1 VSAAKNPSP
10 KEYSSRNRQVQ
21 AGFNVFG
28 SLGRMHK
35 THDLLI
41 PESVALRLGT
51 HGSIGPIFEFP
62 SHDRQV
68 DAFAYNVLWCG

>member
-1 VSAAKNPSP
+1 
-10 KEYSSRNRQVQ
+10 
-21 AGFNVFG
+21 
-28 SLGRMHK
+28 MHK